1 MTDVQ
6 KMGNVDLFPWNFGP
20 SASEPDDTTILEHL
34 QDYKASRIG
43 NSYFYIQ
50 AGDTGPSLCRIVH
63 GGGKIFFHEV
73 VDHHKQGVSA
83 KELEEAM
90 GLDTDSFTLPGYYP
104 VSHAIEMKLR
114 SHSDS

>member
-1 MTDVQ
+1 MRELRELRRRSAFIT
-6 KMGNVDLFPWNFGP
+6 LFSKRAVMEYSSF
-20 SASEPDDTTILEHL
+20 SERTCLWAAKLATIS
-34 QDYKASRIG
+34 K
-43 NSYFYIQ
+43 
-50 AGDTGPSLCRIVH
+50 GPSLCRIVH